1 MKTVK
6 AFNFFSSLG
15 SERKGMKFS
24 AFIGGSEGNTEKKCI
39 NWFYF
44 FDKVQKFQP
53 NPLSANPAEWSKTL
67 KQFSGKSQRIVLV
80 CLTILWSCCLKS

>member
-1 MKTVK
+1 MFIFALRCGASKDFMKTVK

-39 NWFYF
+39 N
-44 FDKVQKFQP
+44 
-53 NPLSANPAEWSKTL
+53 
-67 KQFSGKSQRIVLV
+67 
-80 CLTILWSCCLKS
+80 